1 LPFGLASRLPDVRSG
16 RAVAVPVPAPPT
28 LREPPHAATTMP
40 THLDLRPLVVR
51 VFQVATPRHAPA
63 GVATPGRRI

>member
-1 LPFGLASRLPDVRSG
+1 MENRNPKRRSG

-51 VFQVATPRHAPA
+51 VFQVATPRPHAPA
-63 GVATPGRRI
+63 GATPGRRI